1 MHKHPSSHQCWLT
14 IVHPNFPQAI
24 GSQMDCKLLDKI
36 LDEGM
41 ISLSGGDSDDE
52 PLDNNL
58 EEQME
63 NHNSFHTTIAY
74 PDKKPYYYR

>member
-1 MHKHPSSHQCWLT
+1 
-14 IVHPNFPQAI
+14 
-24 GSQMDCKLLDKI
+24 
-36 LDEGM
+36 M

-58 EEQME
+58 EEEME